1 MLGKSIRANSSI
13 KGITVNNTEIKISQN
28 AGDTTLIL
36 NGERESLSA
45 ALNTVDNFGY
55 ASGLKL
61 NDKKTEDFC
70 FLLARHYIWGFRTSN
85 KTLHSQYKIETFK
98 QVYHVKD
105 MGSFCPTPQR

>member
-1 MLGKSIRANSSI
+1 M
-13 KGITVNNTEIKISQN
+13 NNTEIKISQN

-70 FLLARHYIWGFRTSN
+70 FLLARHYIWGIRTSN
-85 KTLHSQYKIETFK
+85 KTLHSQYKMETFK
-98 QVYHVKD
+98 QVYLSKTWDPFVPLLNVK
-105 MGSFCPTPQR
+105 C